1 MKKNQIRVFIVAFI
15 IPFILDRLTKSW
27 MLTTKPYMQEV
38 LPGLHWDLAFNRG
51 VTWSLFHSQSSLVF
65 GILSLVISIVLGILA
80 VYTFRRWQQGKSIF
94 AELLV
99 LAGGFSN
106 LIDRALYGA
115 VVDFILVGAKGWYW
129 PAFNIADA
137 CIVIGAFIMLW
148 GSIHEKS

>member
-1 MKKNQIRVFIVAFI
+1 MKKNRNLELLGVFL

-27 MLTTKPYMQEV
+27 MLATKPYMQPV
-38 LPGLHWDLAFNRG
+38 FPGLHWDLAFNRG

-80 VYTFRRWQQGKSIF
+80 VYTFRRWQQGKSIL
-94 AELLV
+94 AELFV
-99 LAGGFSN
+99 LAGGISN

-115 VVDFILVGAKGWYW
+115 VVDFILIGAKGWYW

-137 CIVIGAFIMLW
+137 CIVLGAFIMLW